1 MDYNSLGHQTIPH
14 YYGDTVRGLF
24 IGAVV
29 LGLLGIP
36 VVGNLLPL
44 SVGFDIIAGIILIA
58 LAGLINPHSKLVMG
72 MSVIA
77 SSFAAFLFQY
87 AAVTL
92 SSTDPLLLS
101 VGRQV
106 EAIVFVT
113 ALYFSIKTLRAMT
126 QNKTGEVEPPWE
138 FEDEHKKV

>member
-1 MDYNSLGHQTIPH
+1 MDYNSLGHQKIPH
-14 YYGDTVRGLF
+14 YYGDTVRALF

-29 LGLLGIP
+29 LGLVGIP

-44 SVGFDIIAGIILIA
+44 STGFDIVAGIILIGI
-58 LAGLINPHSKLVMG
+58 AGLINPHSPFVVG
-72 MSVIA
+72 VSIVA
-77 SSFAAFLFQY
+77 SSFAAFLFEY

-92 SSTDPLLLS
+92 SASDTTLLLI
-101 VGRQV
+101 GRQV
-106 EAIVFVT
+106 EAVIFVT